1 MSFTAQLASAGT
13 SRSDVPASPDP
24 REPIQDVTRT
34 AISLAKRAERH
45 KAKIE
50 AIKER
55 KRALEFLTSWEG
67 AFPDL
72 RQHPAFEPVFDAI
85 GDARDYFADG
95 DK

>member
-1 MSFTAQLASAGT
+1 MTAQQNMQAL
-13 SRSDVPASPDP
+13 R
-24 REPIQDVTRT
+24 RT
-34 AISLAKRAERH
+34 AISLAKRVERH
-45 KAKIE
+45 RAKIK

-67 AFPDL
+67 LYSDL
-72 RQHPAFEPVFDAI
+72 RQHPAFEAVFDAI